1 MAESCTAS
9 TDGERVQSTP
19 NKQRMESAVVAY
31 VDLCEELQAE
41 ISAANSRRQEI
52 IRTIEQ
58 LPVNEYDVI
67 YRRYVLGHQIKQIQG
82 DLDKSHTWICN
93 THRRG
98 LCELQKILDKTRDAK
113 QDKARGVEV
122 NKNGRMYQEAP

>member
-1 MAESCTAS
+1 MAESCTAI

-41 ISAANSRRQEI
+41 INAANSKRQEI

-58 LPVNEYDVI
+58 LPADEYDII

-82 DLDKSHTWICN
+82 DLGKSHTWTCN

-98 LCELQKILDKTRDAK
+98 LCELQKILDKTRDA
-113 QDKARGVEV
+113 
-122 NKNGRMYQEAP
+122 NKTRQETWR